1 MQLPTAYV
9 GIDVAKRFH
18 VVCVKDAAKRSL
30 IPPLQFDDTEDGY
43 ETLRCCFDAL
53 KTKHG
58 IVMFSAALEST
69 GSYHEHLVQ
78 WLREQSDVLVTVIN
92 PYQTKHFL
100 MSDLRR
106 TSTDAVSAEL
116 LAQYAAERTPE
127 ATRFL
132 PEQYES
138 AKHLA
143 RHLHSLAKQKTI
155 VVNRLREQVG
165 RIWPDFERHFRN
177 FNGVQ
182 VLAFLTVVQTPKA
195 FAQRDRATLKH
206 VTVNGTTYTLRSNFF
221 GAIDDIV
228 QRSRPRRHAL
238 TTEPIVTN
246 LAQQA
251 LLLLQQMDQTTT
263 ALRSLLSANTTAIPL
278 LATIDG
284 VGEVSAAVITAS
296 IGDPHRFSSVKQICA
311 YFGLNPYIHTS
322 GATIRGA
329 NHIQKKGDSTVRY
342 YLFNCVLSM
351 IRNEHHVIGAF
362 YFRLLAKGKPKLVA
376 ITACM
381 RKLISIMF
389 TMLRTNTAFNP
400 NFVHAA

>member
-69 GSYHEHLVQ
+69 
-78 WLREQSDVLVTVIN
+78 
-92 PYQTKHFL
+92 
-100 MSDLRR
+100 
-106 TSTDAVSAEL
+106 
-116 LAQYAAERTPE
+116 
-127 ATRFL
+127 
-132 PEQYES
+132 
-138 AKHLA
+138 
-143 RHLHSLAKQKTI
+143 
-155 VVNRLREQVG
+155 
-165 RIWPDFERHFRN
+165 
-177 FNGVQ
+177 
-182 VLAFLTVVQTPKA
+182 
-195 FAQRDRATLKH
+195 
-206 VTVNGTTYTLRSNFF
+206 
-221 GAIDDIV
+221 
-228 QRSRPRRHAL
+228 
-238 TTEPIVTN
+238 
-246 LAQQA
+246 
-251 LLLLQQMDQTTT
+251 
-263 ALRSLLSANTTAIPL
+263 IPL

-329 NHIQKKGDSTVRY
+329 NHIQRKGDSTVRY